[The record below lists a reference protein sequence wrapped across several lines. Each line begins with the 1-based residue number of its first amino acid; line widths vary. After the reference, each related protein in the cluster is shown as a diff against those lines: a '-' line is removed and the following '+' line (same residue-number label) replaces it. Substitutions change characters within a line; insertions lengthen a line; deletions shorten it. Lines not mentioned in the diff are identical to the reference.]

1 MTNAVTNAAVPS
13 ELLQQLSA
21 SSPTTTPKTSNESIS
36 QNEFLRLFVAQLQ
49 HQDPLSPMEPN
60 ELTAQL
66 AQFSSLEQL
75 TGINQRLDSMASA
88 SQKSTDTSV
97 LGLIGRTVTFDG
109 AQLGLADGKSP
120 PVEYTLDADADVTA
134 TVRDAKGEVVRQ
146 IEIGKQGIGPQ
157 RFEFDG
163 KNGRGTELP
172 DGVYSLEITALAPGA
187 EAPKKLELTTKATV
201 DGVDL
206 TAAPPVL
213 LAGGVRLTLDQVRQ
227 VNAAA
232 TDV

>member
-1 MTNAVTNAAVPS
+1 MATAINAVSTD
-13 ELLQQLSA
+13 LLQQLNA
-21 SSPTTTPKTSNESIS
+21 TAKQPVAKTSNESIS

-75 TGINQRLDSMASA
+75 TGINDRLDKMADA

-97 LGLIGRTVTFDG
+97 LGLIGRAVTFDG
-109 AQLGLADGKSP
+109 GQLGVKAGESA
-120 PVEYTLDADADVTA
+120 PVDYTLTEGADVTA
-134 TVRDAKGEVVRQ
+134 TVRNDKGELVRQ
-146 IEIGKQGIGPQ
+146 IELGKQGVGPQ

-163 KNGRGTELP
+163 DDGRGIELP
-172 DGVYSLEITALAPGA
+172 DGTYQLEITALAPGA
-187 EAPKKLELTTKATV
+187 KAPKTLDLTTKALV

-206 TAAPPVL
+206 TAEPPVL
-213 LAGGVRLTLDQVRQ
+213 LAGGVRLTLDKIRQ
-227 VNAAA
+227 VNAP
-232 TDV
+232 TDD